1 MLREEAGVGAP
12 AGADGMAKPFT
23 LSIVSPEAVVWTGE
37 ATQLVTRT
45 TEGEIGVLAD
55 HEPTMAALA
64 TGSSIVTAADGST
77 ITVATHGGFLQ
88 IFRNDVTLLTD
99 RAELAEGG
107 REQAAQLAAALAEAE
122 AEGDAEGGVQPPG

>member
-1 MLREEAGVGAP
+1 
-12 AGADGMAKPFT
+12 MAKSFK
-23 LSIVSPEAVVWTGE
+23 LEIVSPESVVWAGE
-37 ATQLVTRT
+37 ATMLVTRT

-55 HEPTMAALA
+55 HEPTMAALS

-88 IFRNDVTLLTD
+88 VFANDVTLLTA

-107 REQAAQLAAALAEAE
+107 REEAAQLAAALAEAE
-122 AEGDAEGGVQPPG
+122 SADEE